1 MDVRHITKIVK
12 AFDSELRAECLK
24 PPRIDIY
31 RQSKLGPPHYI
42 FSLTDDWSP
51 KGRPVEWGTEPILAH
66 LRAIDLWNS
75 GVGIEEVIEHNE
87 QVDESK
93 DRARLNNIEAF
104 LKDWRRQFAK
114 TTDSIN
120 TGTLKKLDRRKEI
133 ENGYRKQGS

>member
-1 MDVRHITKIVK
+1 
-12 AFDSELRAECLK
+12 
-24 PPRIDIY
+24 
-31 RQSKLGPPHYI
+31 
-42 FSLTDDWSP
+42 
-51 KGRPVEWGTEPILAH
+51 
-66 LRAIDLWNS
+66 LWNS